1 MRKRLAIVLSLT
13 FAIGCFLNSSLTYA
27 NYEDIERRI
36 DNLKT
41 AINKEMVL
49 LKFFKKKYIFLIRK
63 KRRIKDLII
72 QEKQRIEQLGKK
84 NRENLIRSRKQEI
97 EKSLDEFEKIHKIN

>member
-41 AINKEMVL
+41 AINKEIVL

-63 KRRIKDLII
+63 
-72 QEKQRIEQLGKK
+72 KQRIEQLGKK